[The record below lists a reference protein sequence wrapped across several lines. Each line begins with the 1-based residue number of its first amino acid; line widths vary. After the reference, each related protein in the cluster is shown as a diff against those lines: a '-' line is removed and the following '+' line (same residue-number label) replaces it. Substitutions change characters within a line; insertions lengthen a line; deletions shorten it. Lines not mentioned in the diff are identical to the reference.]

1 MSALDRPMSTKFSAI
16 QVVSK
21 ALEPCA
27 LWRHVFGRI
36 KLSRCEIFASLTAVK
51 SQLDLR
57 VSNLDKIRLLLV

>member
-21 ALEPCA
+21 ALERCA
-27 LWRHVFGRI
+27 LWRHVFRQI
-36 KLSRCEIFASLTAVK
+36 KLSLCEIFASLTAVK
-51 SQLDLR
+51 NQLDLR